1 LASVREILKL
11 LGSIED
17 ERYVLVYSDYDTLG
31 EIYSRHAKAQ
41 IRNKEVVILLPYYQ
55 TTERVRAALR
65 KAGIDVKKQESSGFL
80 VIMDSYAAFL
90 GFRQDN
96 ELFFSKLV
104 SNAILSGKSG
114 ICIMAD
120 MGAFFFIDRMAD
132 MAAGRLKVRGFC
144 TYHKQDF
151 EKLSEGQRKAIFGK
165 GYKALIVQQ
174 TS

>member
-1 LASVREILKL
+1 
-11 LGSIED
+11 
-17 ERYVLVYSDYDTLG
+17 
-31 EIYSRHAKAQ
+31 
-41 IRNKEVVILLPYYQ
+41 
-55 TTERVRAALR
+55 
-65 KAGIDVKKQESSGFL
+65 
-80 VIMDSYAAFL
+80 
-90 GFRQDN
+90 
-96 ELFFSKLV
+96 V

-120 MGAFFFIDRMAD
+120 MGAFFFIDRMAE

-144 TYHKQDF
+144 TYHKRDF